1 MKKLN
6 LILNILAKFI
16 YAFTLFIS
24 MFFVYKII
32 NLNVIPTKYL
42 AIILPIYL
50 IVIIILGIF
59 IFIRRNITKIIGTIF
74 SIILAIF
81 TLFLNNYIVHTD
93 KFIDNIKEKDYI
105 LKSYYVVALSK
116 NKYKSLD
123 SFNSL
128 GIYDKDD
135 DYKTALSQITNEF
148 DLKLNKYETFEDTS
162 SALFEK
168 VEDIILL
175 DSTDRGLLIDT
186 IKEFSSKTTI
196 LSTIYVK
203 KSNNIVDIEYEVTE
217 KPFNILISGID
228 VKGDIQTVSRSDV
241 NMIVTVNPS
250 THELL
255 LTSIPRDYYVDLYG
269 KNSKDKLTHAGVLGI
284 NTSIKTIE
292 NLLDID
298 IKYYLKVNFSTLI
311 DVVDIIGGIK
321 VTSDKTFTT
330 RIDKNCNI
338 KEGINYLDGKCAL
351 AYSRERYAYIEGD
364 NHRIL
369 NQQDVLIAI
378 LNKTLTSKELL
389 NKYFDVLE
397 VLGKSFQTNMPKE
410 KIYQLINMQLNSM
423 KSWKIDTYSLNGTGS
438 YEYTYF
444 YKNRK
449 LYVMKPNLNS
459 INEARKK
466 INELLSK

>member
-1 MKKLN
+1 M
-6 LILNILAKFI
+6 
-16 YAFTLFIS
+16 
-24 MFFVYKII
+24 
-32 NLNVIPTKYL
+32 
-42 AIILPIYL
+42 
-50 IVIIILGIF
+50 
-59 IFIRRNITKIIGTIF
+59 
-74 SIILAIF
+74 
-81 TLFLNNYIVHTD
+81 
-93 KFIDNIKEKDYI
+93 
-105 LKSYYVVALSK
+105 
-116 NKYKSLD
+116 
-123 SFNSL
+123 
-128 GIYDKDD
+128 
-135 DYKTALSQITNEF
+135 
-148 DLKLNKYETFEDTS
+148 KLNKYETFEDTS

-203 KSNNIVDIEYEVTE
+203 KSNDIVDIEYEVTE